1 MNAIALT
8 LAQVRYT
15 NKTFWRNPASAFFI
29 FAFPLMFLVI
39 FTALLG
45 HGTIRVSPV
54 KVVDISTY
62 YVAAMASF
70 GVISACYTNIA
81 ISVSFQRDTG
91 VLKRMNGTPLP
102 SPAFFGAR
110 MVQALLVSILLVVIT
125 AGFGR
130 LLYSASIPAGL
141 TLLRFLVM
149 LLVGAASFCALGF
162 AVTAVIPNA
171 DAAPAIVNASILPL
185 LFLSGVFIP
194 LGSNAPAWIVWIAR
208 IFPVWHFAKG
218 MQAGFLGTAFSWTD
232 VMIVAAWGLAACW
245 PRSASSAGSRAPE
258 PAAARPS
265 ALPECL
271 MGARVVR
278 VLTAVVFALIRSQRA
293 VPFEVG
299 RRSCRSLSYLSYLS
313 DQALQFRAAEP
324 RHAFARNLQANTTEN
339 TVLRVSSRPDRR
351 DYSST
356 ERGGSRIK
364 YSGHPLR

>member
-91 VLKRMNGTPLP
+91 VLKRTNGTPLP
-102 SPAFFGAR
+102 SPAFLGAR
-110 MVQALLVSILLVVIT
+110 MVHALLVGILLVVIT

-130 LLYSASIPAGL
+130 LLYNASIPTGL
-141 TLLRFLVM
+141 TLARFLVM

-162 AVTAVIPNA
+162 AITAVIPNA

-232 VMIVAAWGLAACW
+232 VVIVAAWGLAGLL
-245 PRSASSAGSRAPE
+245 AS
-258 PAAARPS
+258 
-265 ALPECL
+265 
-271 MGARVVR
+271 VR
-278 VLTAVVFALIRSQRA
+278 FFSW
-293 VPFEVG
+293 
-299 RRSCRSLSYLSYLS
+299 
-313 DQALQFRAAEP
+313 EP
-324 RHAFARNLQANTTEN
+324 RT
-339 TVLRVSSRPDRR
+339 
-351 DYSST
+351 
-356 ERGGSRIK
+356 
-364 YSGHPLR
+364 